1 MSKKNGK
8 EGQPA
13 SGMASFGRLSDL
25 ADPSALSRFANG
37 AESPVS
43 RDLIITA
50 LQALWRERTH
60 ALRTAENVA
69 ELRHDSAPDAHL
81 FGIDEVTQALRAY
94 GAAPMTFLG

>member
-1 MSKKNGK
+1 MSKSNDN
-8 EGQPA
+8 EGLPA
-13 SGMASFGRLSDL
+13 RRMASLSKLSDL
-25 ADPSALSRFANG
+25 SDLSGLSRPANG
-37 AESPVS
+37 AELPVS

-69 ELRHDSAPDAHL
+69 ALLHNSPPDPQL

-94 GAAPMTFLG
+94 GAAPATF